1 MTRANFH
8 ILVVCTGNICRSPL
22 TERLLRRRLDDRLGR
37 GAEGIVV
44 SSAGARG
51 LDRSPMDLRA
61 AEQLRRLG
69 GDPEDFLARSLTEW
83 HVNGADLVLTATR
96 GHRAAVLSEAPAALH
111 RTFTLLEFA
120 DLAPYRPLDA
130 ADQIDHGRDPLA
142 GLVAE
147 AAQRRGSATLQEYDV
162 ADPYMQSAE
171 RHREVADV
179 ISTAVDRIVD
189 GLVDAHGA
197 RAAVADANAG
207 AGQ

>member
-1 MTRANFH
+1 VTRANFH

-130 ADQIDHGRDPLA
+130 VEPGRDQLA

-147 AAQRRGSATLQEYDV
+147 AAQRRGSATLQQYDV
-162 ADPYMQSAE
+162 LDPYMQSAE

-197 RAAVADANAG
+197 GAAVADANAG
-207 AGQ
+207 ARQ

>member
-1 MTRANFH
+1 VTRANFH

-111 RTFTLLEFA
+111 RTFTLLEFS
-120 DLAPYRPLDA
+120 DLAPYRTLDA
-130 ADQIDHGRDPLA
+130 VDHGRDLLV

-162 ADPYMQSAE
+162 PDPYMQSAE

-179 ISTAVDRIVD
+179 ISSAVDGIVD

-197 RAAVADANAG
+197 VAAVADVNAG
-207 AGQ
+207 ARQ

>member
-1 MTRANFH
+1 MTRSPFH

-22 TERLLRRRLDDRLGR
+22 TERLLRRRLDDRLGF
-37 GAEGIVV
+37 GAERIVV

-51 LDRSPMDLRA
+51 LDRSAMDLRA
-61 AEQLRRLG
+61 AEQLLRLG

-130 ADQIDHGRDPLA
+130 VDHGRDLLA

-162 ADPYMQSAE
+162 PDPYMQSVE
-171 RHREVADV
+171 RHREVADA

-189 GLVDAHGA
+189 GLAEAHGVPT
-197 RAAVADANAG
+197 AVADANAG
-207 AGQ
+207 ARQ

>member
-1 MTRANFH
+1 VTRANFH

-83 HVNGADLVLTATR
+83 HVSGADLVLTATR
-96 GHRAAVLSEAPAALH
+96 GHRAAVLSEAPVALH

-130 ADQIDHGRDPLA
+130 VDHGRDPMA

-162 ADPYMQSAE
+162 PDPYMQSAE

-197 RAAVADANAG
+197 GAAVADANAG
-207 AGQ
+207 ARQ